1 MAELEDFQFNDVK
14 LTDYIDESLIKLL
27 NRDNASRISF
37 RCTGNFPS
45 PVTEDLIGMTCY
57 RVDLKAEYRLV
68 SVVPDPT
75 WQLISN
81 EAGIAT
87 NREEVA
93 ANYQK
98 KNATLTSMSGLSST
112 KDTLPYFTDKD
123 TLALTDFTGFARSIL
138 SKFTKEE
145 VRALLGLGRAA
156 ILDVPIKGS
165 YIQEKSIKIDQID
178 TTSMGPLLPSTGV
191 CWYTFSPEAPE
202 GWVMADDGTIGS
214 ATSGADHASEE
225 TKALFYML
233 WSLPATPIYT
243 ATGNLREK
251 GSTADI
257 DWYANARLGLPKLL
271 GRTLGVAGM
280 GEGLSNR
287 LNGSSLGA
295 EQNTLTIEQMPKHNH
310 GDLDSMSSIIGSKDG
325 VGAKSVGSKQFGA
338 TGFSFRGWYNEDYT
352 EGNNEPFSIMQPTA
366 FMNLIIKL

>member
-1 MAELEDFQFNDVK
+1 MADLEDFQFDDVK
-14 LTDYIDESLIKLL
+14 LTDYIDESLVKLL

-68 SVVPDPT
+68 AVVPDPT

-81 EAGIAT
+81 EAGTAT
-87 NREEVA
+87 NKEEVA

-98 KNATLTSMSGLSST
+98 KNANLTSMSNLKGS
-112 KDTLPYFTDKD
+112 KDTLPYFTDTD
-123 TLALTDFTGFARSIL
+123 TLSLTALTEFSRSLL
-138 SKFTKEE
+138 SKLTKEE
-145 VRALLGLGRAA
+145 VRTLLGLGRAA
-156 ILDVPIKGS
+156 TLDIPIKGS
-165 YIQEKSIKIDQID
+165 YIQEGSLTINQID
-178 TTSMGPLLPSTGV
+178 TSSMGPLLPTTGT
-191 CWYTFSPEAPE
+191 CWLTFAPSAPE

-214 ATSGADHASEE
+214 SSSGASHASEA
-225 TKALFYML
+225 TKDLFYML

-257 DWYANARLGLPKLL
+257 DWYANARLGLPRTL
-271 GRTLGVAGM
+271 GRVLGVAGL
-280 GEGLSNR
+280 GEGLTAR
-287 LNGSSLGA
+287 YNGESLGE
-295 EQNTLTIEQMPKHNH
+295 EQHTITIDEMPAHNH
-310 GDLDSMSSIIGSKDG
+310 TFTTGSRHGESGAWYSTPYWGDGDSGSKNSN
-325 VGAKSVGSKQFGA
+325 KTA
-338 TGFSFRGWYNEDYT
+338 TMTTTGGDQ
-352 EGNNEPFSIMQPTA
+352 PLSIMQPTS